1 MNAIVTLAG
10 FYGVT
15 SDYLL
20 GITENHE
27 YHPFPVDELGMDDE
41 TIDLLKERN
50 LNVRLIC
57 EMIKDPHFSNFL
69 SDLEIYVDNLASA
82 QIRNMNKY
90 IEHNRAMIKNKY
102 TLSDSDHYMRSLKAA
117 LIDEDNYFD
126 NLLGNDISAIA
137 KNLRELHKKDS
148 NTGSDNTVFDEFMD
162 TCEEV
167 QKADSITQKQMLTYS
182 KLFQMNFTKM
192 DPYEFKTFMDIVER
206 YSTAFKSAK
215 GNGRGKRRE
224 NSGLPRVWI
233 ADLVC
238 ARHSLDRDL
247 SHNSRNKMRAHITCR
262 MGRYRSAPL
271 VSKEYSICPYCIYH
285 FSVIF
290 AFSLSVD
297 GFACSNFVNVGIFIA
312 VPNTNAFPV

>member
-20 GITENHE
+20 GITENRE

-82 QIRNMNKY
+82 QICNMNKY

-102 TLSDSDHYMRSLKAA
+102 THSDSDHYMRSLNAA

-126 NLLGNDISAIA
+126 NLLVNDISAIA

-192 DPYEFKTFMDIVER
+192 DPYEFKTFTDILQR
-206 YSTAFKSAK
+206 YSDLCNPVK
-215 GNGRGKRRE
+215 GNGRGRK
-224 NSGLPRVWI
+224 
-233 ADLVC
+233 
-238 ARHSLDRDL
+238 
-247 SHNSRNKMRAHITCR
+247 K
-262 MGRYRSAPL
+262 
-271 VSKEYSICPYCIYH
+271 K
-285 FSVIF
+285 
-290 AFSLSVD
+290 
-297 GFACSNFVNVGIFIA
+297 
-312 VPNTNAFPV
+312 